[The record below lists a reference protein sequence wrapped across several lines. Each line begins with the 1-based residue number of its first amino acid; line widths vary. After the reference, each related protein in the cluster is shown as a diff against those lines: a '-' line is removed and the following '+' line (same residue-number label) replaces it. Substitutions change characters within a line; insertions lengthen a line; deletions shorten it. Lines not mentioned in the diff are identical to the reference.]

1 MHIVRMES
9 NDLKRSDSRI
19 LFQITRF
26 TGNKSSYEH
35 EGQVIL
41 SPLHPLQKRFR
52 QLKQRKSK
60 TLTGVVQVGFPHT
73 SVAGSLD
80 AGILDQ
86 NAPVELDVAAGE
98 GEDDWAIV

>member
-1 MHIVRMES
+1 M
-9 NDLKRSDSRI
+9 I
-19 LFQITRF
+19 L
-26 TGNKSSYEH
+26 
-35 EGQVIL
+35 L
-41 SPLHPLQKRFR
+41 PLQAAQKRFLH
-52 QLKQRKSK
+52 LKQRKSN
-60 TLTGVVQVGFPHT
+60 TLTGVVQVGFAHT